1 MIDLFMKVTAMIPF
15 QRLARR
21 GAHIA
26 ACVLGLVLAGAT
38 AAAAPYPDK
47 PIRLLVP
54 YPPGGITDVLT
65 RSLAELL
72 RKELGQPVIVD
83 NKPGANTALA
93 AQALA
98 TSPADGYTVMMAA
111 AATVVMNPLLNPKLG
126 YDPARDFTAVG
137 RVAETPLVLVVRT
150 DSPART
156 LADLIAAARAKP
168 GDASFASTGMGSTL
182 HLAGEL
188 LQLETGTQ
196 MLHVPY
202 KGSAP
207 ALNGVLGGETQFM
220 IDSVGSSI
228 PLIKGG
234 KLRAIA
240 VTSASRL
247 PALPDVPTVAESG
260 VPGFDVST
268 WFGLLVPK
276 QTPAAI
282 VSRLNAA
289 LALATRDPAF
299 RAQFEA
305 VGLVVP
311 APIDSATFARFI
323 DAETAK
329 WGPLIK
335 AKSITL
341 D

>member
-1 MIDLFMKVTAMIPF
+1 MTAF
-15 QRLARR
+15 RR
-21 GAHIA
+21 FAHIA
-26 ACVLGLVLAGAT
+26 ACALSVLFSG
-38 AAAAPYPDK
+38 AAAANGYPDK
-47 PIRLLVP
+47 PIRMLVP

-65 RSLAELL
+65 RSLAELM
-72 RKELGQPVIVD
+72 RKELGQPVIVE

-98 TSPADGYTVMMAA
+98 AAPADGYTVMMAA
-111 AATVVMNPLLNPKLG
+111 AATVVMNPLLNAKLG
-126 YDPARDFTAVG
+126 YDPARDFTPVA
-137 RVAETPLVLVVRT
+137 RIAETPLVLVVRT

-156 LADLIAAARAKP
+156 LADLIAAAKAKP
-168 GDASFASTGMGSTL
+168 GDTSFASTGMGSTL

-188 LQLETGTQ
+188 LQVETGTQ

-228 PLIKGG
+228 PLVKGG
-234 KLRAIA
+234 KLRAVA
-240 VTSASRL
+240 VTSAKRL
-247 PALPDVPTVAESG
+247 PALPEVPTVAESG

-282 VSRLNAA
+282 VNRLNAA
-289 LALATRDPAF
+289 VALAVRDPAF

-311 APIDSATFARFI
+311 APIDPTTFAKFI
-323 DAETAK
+323 QAETAK
-329 WGPLIK
+329 WAPLIK
-335 AKSITL
+335 AKNITL
-341 D
+341 E

>member
-1 MIDLFMKVTAMIPF
+1 MIEFLRIARVVVCALGM
-15 QRLARR
+15 LA
-21 GAHIA
+21 
-26 ACVLGLVLAGAT
+26 AG
-38 AAAAPYPDK
+38 AAAAAAYPDK

-72 RKELGQPVIVD
+72 RKELGQPVVVES
-83 NKPGANTALA
+83 KPGANTALA

-98 TSPADGYTVMMAA
+98 AAPADGYTVMMAA
-111 AATVVMNPLLNPKLG
+111 AATVVMNPLLYAKLA
-126 YDPARDFTAVG
+126 YDPARDFTPVG
-137 RVAETPLVLVVRT
+137 RIAETPLVLVVRA

-156 LADLIAAARAKP
+156 LADLIAEAKAKP
-168 GDASFASTGMGSTL
+168 GAASFASTGMGSTL

-207 ALNGVLGGETQFM
+207 ALNGVLAGETQFM

-234 KLRAIA
+234 KLRAVA
-240 VTSASRL
+240 VTSAKRL
-247 PALPDVPTVAESG
+247 PALPEVPTVAESG

-282 VSRLNAA
+282 VTRLNAA
-289 LALATRDPAF
+289 VALAVRDPAF

-311 APIDSATFARFI
+311 APIDAATFAKFI
-323 DAETAK
+323 QAETAK
-329 WGPLIK
+329 WAPLIK
-335 AKSITL
+335 AKNITL
-341 D
+341 E

>member
-1 MIDLFMKVTAMIPF
+1 MITFLRFA
-15 QRLARR
+15 RLSAFAF
-21 GAHIA
+21 GIA
-26 ACVLGLVLAGAT
+26 FAGA
-38 AAAAPYPDK
+38 ASANAYPDK

-65 RSLAELL
+65 RSLAELM
-72 RKELGQPVIVD
+72 RKDLGQPVIVE
-83 NKPGANTALA
+83 NKPGANTAVA

-98 TSPADGYTVMMAA
+98 NSPPDGYTVLMAA
-111 AATVVMNPLLNPKLG
+111 AATVVMNPLLYPKLT
-126 YDPARDFTAVG
+126 YDPVRDFTAVA
-137 RVAETPLVLVVRT
+137 RVAETPLVLVVRA
-150 DSPART
+150 DSSART
-156 LADLIAAARAKP
+156 LGDLIAAAKAKP
-168 GDASFASTGMGSTL
+168 ADASFASTGMGSTL

-207 ALNGVLGGETQFM
+207 ALNGVMSGETQFM

-228 PLIKGG
+228 PLVKGG
-234 KLRAIA
+234 KLRALA
-240 VTSASRL
+240 VTSARRL

-276 QTPAAI
+276 QTPPA
-282 VSRLNAA
+282 VVTRLNAA
-289 LALATRDPAF
+289 VAQAVRDPAF

-305 VGLVVP
+305 VGLIVP
-311 APIDSATFARFI
+311 APIDSATFAKFI
-323 DAETAK
+323 QAETTK
-329 WGPLIK
+329 WAPLIK
-335 AKSITL
+335 AKNITL
-341 D
+341 E

>member
-1 MIDLFMKVTAMIPF
+1 MIVSL
-15 QRLARR
+15 RSARVV
-21 GAHIA
+21 
-26 ACVLGLVLAGAT
+26 ACVLGVLLGAISAGSAL
-38 AAAAPYPDK
+38 AAGYPEK
-47 PIRLLVP
+47 PIRMLVP

-65 RSLAELL
+65 RSIAELL
-72 RKELGQPVIVD
+72 RKELGQPVIVE
-83 NKPGANTALA
+83 NRPGANTALA

-98 TSPADGYTVMMAA
+98 ASPADGYTVMMAA
-111 AATVVMNPLLNPKLG
+111 AATVVMNPLLYAKLG
-126 YDPARDFTAVG
+126 YDPIRDFTPVA
-137 RVAETPLVLVVRT
+137 RIAETPLVLVVRS

-156 LADLIAAARAKP
+156 FADLIAKAKAKP
-168 GDASFASTGMGSTL
+168 GDATYASTGIGSTL

-188 LQLETGTQ
+188 LQSETGTQ
-196 MLHVPY
+196 MLHVAY

-207 ALNGVLGGETQFM
+207 ALNGVLGGETNFM

-234 KLRAIA
+234 KLRALA
-240 VTSASRL
+240 VTSAKRL

-282 VSRLNAA
+282 VTRLNAA
-289 LALATRDPAF
+289 VALAVRDPAF
-299 RAQFEA
+299 RAQFES

-311 APIDSATFARFI
+311 APIDAETFAKFI
-323 DAETAK
+323 QAETAK
-329 WGPLIK
+329 WAPLIK
-335 AKSITL
+335 AKNITL

>member
-1 MIDLFMKVTAMIPF
+1 MVAILRFARVACALAVLFT
-15 QRLARR
+15 
-21 GAHIA
+21 GA
-26 ACVLGLVLAGAT
+26 VGA
-38 AAAAPYPDK
+38 YPDK
-47 PIRLLVP
+47 PVRLLVP

-65 RSLAELL
+65 RSLAELM
-72 RKELGQPVIVD
+72 RKDLGQPVIVE
-83 NKPGANTALA
+83 NKPGANTAVA

-98 TSPADGYTVMMAA
+98 ASPADGYTVMMAA
-111 AATVVMNPLLNPKLG
+111 AATVVMNPLLNAKLG
-126 YDPARDFTAVG
+126 YDPARDFTPVA
-137 RVAETPLVLVVRT
+137 RIAETPLVLVVRS

-156 LADLIAAARAKP
+156 LADLIAAAKAKP
-168 GDASFASTGMGSTL
+168 AQASFASTGMGSTL

-207 ALNGVLGGETQFM
+207 ALNGLLGGETQLM

-240 VTSASRL
+240 VTSAKRL
-247 PALPDVPTVAESG
+247 PALPEVPTVAESG

-268 WFGLLVPK
+268 WFGLLVPR
-276 QTPAAI
+276 QTPVAI
-282 VSRLNAA
+282 VDRLNAA
-289 LALATRDPAF
+289 VALAVRDPAF
-299 RAQFEA
+299 RVQFEA

-311 APIDSATFARFI
+311 APIDAETFAKFI
-323 DAETAK
+323 QAETAK
-329 WGPLIK
+329 WAPLIK
-335 AKSITL
+335 AKNITL
-341 D
+341 E

>member
-1 MIDLFMKVTAMIPF
+1 MITF
-15 QRLARR
+15 QSFAR
-21 GAHIA
+21 
-26 ACVLGLVLAGAT
+26 VLACTLGVVFSGM
-38 AAAAPYPDK
+38 AAAATYPDK
-47 PIRLLVP
+47 PIRMLVP
-54 YPPGGITDVLT
+54 YPPGGITDVLS
-65 RSLAELL
+65 RSVAELL
-72 RKELGQPVIVD
+72 RKELGQPVIVE

-98 TSPADGYTVMMAA
+98 AAPADGYTVMMAA
-111 AATVVMNPLLNPKLG
+111 AATVVMNPLLNAKLG

-137 RVAETPLVLVVRT
+137 RIAETPLVLVVRT
-150 DSPART
+150 DSPTRT

-168 GDASFASTGMGSTL
+168 GDTSFASTGMGSTL

-234 KLRAIA
+234 KLRAVA
-240 VTSASRL
+240 VTSAKRL
-247 PALPDVPTVAESG
+247 PALPEVPTVAESG

-282 VSRLNAA
+282 VTRLNAA
-289 LALATRDPAF
+289 VALAVRDPAF

-311 APIDSATFARFI
+311 APIDAAAFAKFI
-323 DAETAK
+323 QAETAK
-329 WGPLIK
+329 WAPLIK
-335 AKSITL
+335 AKNITL
-341 D
+341 E

>member
-1 MIDLFMKVTAMIPF
+1 MIVF
-15 QRLARR
+15 QRFARV
-21 GAHIA
+21 A
-26 ACVLGLVLAGAT
+26 ACALGVLFAGAAV
-38 AAAAPYPDK
+38 AAAYPDK

-65 RSLAELL
+65 RSLAELM
-72 RKELGQPVIVD
+72 RKELGQPVIVE

-98 TSPADGYTVMMAA
+98 TAPADGYTVMMAA
-111 AATVVMNPLLNPKLG
+111 AATVVMNPLLNAKLG
-126 YDPARDFTAVG
+126 YDPARDFTPVA
-137 RVAETPLVLVVRT
+137 RIAETPLVLVVRT

-156 LADLIAAARAKP
+156 LADLIAAAKAKP

-240 VTSASRL
+240 VTSAQTAAGAAGRADGGRIRRAGLRCQHLVRPAGARSRRRR
-247 PALPDVPTVAESG
+247 PS
-260 VPGFDVST
+260 
-268 WFGLLVPK
+268 
-276 QTPAAI
+276 
-282 VSRLNAA
+282 
-289 LALATRDPAF
+289 
-299 RAQFEA
+299 
-305 VGLVVP
+305 
-311 APIDSATFARFI
+311 
-323 DAETAK
+323 
-329 WGPLIK
+329 
-335 AKSITL
+335 
-341 D
+341 

>member
-1 MIDLFMKVTAMIPF
+1 MVDFLRF
-15 QRLARR
+15 ARV
-21 GAHIA
+21 A
-26 ACVLGLVLAGAT
+26 ACALGVVFAGAAG
-38 AAAAPYPDK
+38 AAEYPDK
-47 PIRLLVP
+47 PIHLLVP

-65 RSLAELL
+65 RSLAELM
-72 RKELGQPVIVD
+72 RKELGQPVIVE
-83 NKPGANTALA
+83 NKPGANTAVA

-111 AATVVMNPLLNPKLG
+111 AATVVLNPLLNAKLA
-126 YDPARDFTAVG
+126 YDPARDFTPVA
-137 RVAETPLVLVVRT
+137 RIAETPLVLVVRT
-150 DSPART
+150 ESPART
-156 LADLIAAARAKP
+156 LADLIAAAKAKP
-168 GDASFASTGMGSTL
+168 ADASYASTGMGSTL

-188 LQLETGTQ
+188 LQQQTGTQ

-234 KLRAIA
+234 KLRGVA
-240 VTSASRL
+240 VTSAKRL

-268 WFGLLVPK
+268 WFGLLVPR
-276 QTPAAI
+276 QTPPAVVA
-282 VSRLNAA
+282 RLNAA
-289 LALATRDPAF
+289 VAVAVRDPAF

-305 VGLVVP
+305 VGLIVP
-311 APIDSATFARFI
+311 APIDPAAFAAFI
-323 DAETAK
+323 QAETAK
-329 WGPLIK
+329 WAPLIK
-335 AKSITL
+335 AKNITL
-341 D
+341 E

>member
-1 MIDLFMKVTAMIPF
+1 MIVLPRF
-15 QRLARR
+15 AR
-21 GAHIA
+21 IA
-26 ACVLGLVLAGAT
+26 ACALGILFSGV
-38 AAAAPYPDK
+38 AAATTYPDK

-65 RSLAELL
+65 RSLAELM
-72 RKELGQPVIVD
+72 RKDLGQPVVVE
-83 NKPGANTALA
+83 NKPGANTAVA

-98 TSPADGYTVMMAA
+98 MAPADGYTVMMAA
-111 AATVVMNPLLNPKLG
+111 AATVVMNPLLYPKLG
-126 YDPARDFTAVG
+126 YDPTRDFAPVA
-137 RVAETPLVLVVRT
+137 RIAETPLVLVVRT
-150 DSPART
+150 DSPLRT
-156 LADLIAAARAKP
+156 LADLIAAAKAKP
-168 GDASFASTGMGSTL
+168 ADASFASTGMGSTL

-207 ALNGVLGGETQFM
+207 ALNGVMGGETQFM

-234 KLRAIA
+234 KLRALA
-240 VTSASRL
+240 VTSAKRL

-260 VPGFDVST
+260 TPGFDVST

-276 QTPAAI
+276 QTPTAI
-282 VSRLNAA
+282 VNRLNAA
-289 LALATRDPAF
+289 VAVAVRDPAF

-311 APIDSATFARFI
+311 APIDPTTFNKFI
-323 DAETAK
+323 QAETAK
-329 WGPLIK
+329 WAPLIK
-335 AKSITL
+335 AKNITL
-341 D
+341 E

>member
-1 MIDLFMKVTAMIPF
+1 MTIV
-15 QRLARR
+15 QRFARV
-21 GAHIA
+21 A
-26 ACVLGLVLAGAT
+26 ACALGVLFAGAAM
-38 AAAAPYPDK
+38 AAGYPDK
-47 PIRLLVP
+47 PIHLLVP

-65 RSLAELL
+65 RSLAELM
-72 RKELGQPVIVD
+72 RKELGQPVIVE
-83 NKPGANTALA
+83 NRPGANTALA
-93 AQALA
+93 AQVLA
-98 TSPADGYTVMMAA
+98 ASPADGYTVMMAA
-111 AATVVMNPLLNPKLG
+111 AATVVMNPLLNAKLG
-126 YDPARDFTAVG
+126 YDPVRDFTPAA
-137 RVAETPLVLVVRT
+137 RIAETPLVLVVRT

-156 LADLIAAARAKP
+156 LADLIATAKAKP
-168 GDASFASTGMGSTL
+168 GDTSFASTGMGSTL

-188 LQLETGTQ
+188 LQQETGTQ

-234 KLRAIA
+234 KLRGIA
-240 VTSASRL
+240 VTSAKRL

-276 QTPAAI
+276 QTPVAI
-282 VSRLNAA
+282 VNRLNAA
-289 LALATRDPAF
+289 VALAVRDPAF

-305 VGLVVP
+305 VGLIVP
-311 APIDSATFARFI
+311 PPLDSATFAKFI
-323 DAETAK
+323 QGETAK
-329 WGPLIK
+329 WAPLIK
-335 AKSITL
+335 AKYITL
-341 D
+341 E

>member
-1 MIDLFMKVTAMIPF
+1 MIVSL
-15 QRLARR
+15 RSARVV
-21 GAHIA
+21 
-26 ACVLGLVLAGAT
+26 ACVLGVLLGAMSAGSAL
-38 AAAAPYPDK
+38 AAGYPEK
-47 PIRLLVP
+47 PIRMLVP

-65 RSLAELL
+65 RSIAELL
-72 RKELGQPVIVD
+72 RKELGQPVIVE
-83 NKPGANTALA
+83 NRPGANTALA

-98 TSPADGYTVMMAA
+98 ASPADGYTVMMAA
-111 AATVVMNPLLNPKLG
+111 AATVVMNPLLYAKLG
-126 YDPARDFTAVG
+126 YDPIRDFTPVA
-137 RVAETPLVLVVRT
+137 RIAETPLVLVVRS

-156 LADLIAAARAKP
+156 FADLIAKAKAKP
-168 GDASFASTGMGSTL
+168 GDATYASTGIGSTL

-188 LQLETGTQ
+188 LQSETGTQ
-196 MLHVPY
+196 MLHVAY

-207 ALNGVLGGETQFM
+207 ALNGVLGGETNFM

-234 KLRAIA
+234 KLRALA
-240 VTSASRL
+240 VTSAKRL

-282 VSRLNAA
+282 VTRLNAA
-289 LALATRDPAF
+289 VALAVRDPAF
-299 RAQFEA
+299 RAQFES

-311 APIDSATFARFI
+311 APIDAETFAKFI
-323 DAETAK
+323 QAETAK
-329 WGPLIK
+329 WAPLIK
-335 AKSITL
+335 AKNITL

>member
-1 MIDLFMKVTAMIPF
+1 MTVLHRFARGLACMLGVLF
-15 QRLARR
+15 
-21 GAHIA
+21 
-26 ACVLGLVLAGAT
+26 AGA
-38 AAAAPYPDK
+38 ALAAPYPDK

-65 RSLAELL
+65 RSLAELM
-72 RKELGQPVIVD
+72 RKELGQPVIVE

-98 TSPADGYTVMMAA
+98 TSPADGHTVMMAA
-111 AATVVMNPLLNPKLG
+111 AATVVMNPLLYPKLG
-126 YDPARDFTAVG
+126 YDPTRDFAPVA
-137 RVAETPLVLVVRT
+137 RIAETPLVLVVRT
-150 DSPART
+150 DSPLRT
-156 LADLIAAARAKP
+156 LADLIAAAKAKP
-168 GDASFASTGMGSTL
+168 ADASFASTGMGSTL

-207 ALNGVLGGETQFM
+207 ALNGVMGGETQFM

-234 KLRAIA
+234 KLRALA
-240 VTSASRL
+240 VTSAKRL

-260 VPGFDVST
+260 TPGFDVST

-276 QTPAAI
+276 QTPTAI
-282 VSRLNAA
+282 VNRLNAA
-289 LALATRDPAF
+289 VAVAVRDPAF

-311 APIDSATFARFI
+311 APIDPTTFNKFI
-323 DAETAK
+323 QAETAK
-329 WGPLIK
+329 WAPLIK
-335 AKSITL
+335 AKNITL
-341 D
+341 E

>member
-1 MIDLFMKVTAMIPF
+1 MIVLPRF
-15 QRLARR
+15 AR
-21 GAHIA
+21 IA
-26 ACVLGLVLAGAT
+26 ACALGILFTG
-38 AAAAPYPDK
+38 AAAATTYPDK

-65 RSLAELL
+65 RSLAELM
-72 RKELGQPVIVD
+72 RKDLGQPVIVE
-83 NKPGANTALA
+83 NKPGANTAVA

-98 TSPADGYTVMMAA
+98 MAPADGYTVMMAA
-111 AATVVMNPLLNPKLG
+111 AATVVMNPLLYPKLA
-126 YDPARDFTAVG
+126 YDPVRDFTAVA

-150 DSPART
+150 ESTART
-156 LADLIAAARAKP
+156 LGDLLATAKARPA
-168 GDASFASTGMGSTL
+168 DASFASTGMGSTL

-207 ALNGVLGGETQFM
+207 ALNGVLSGETQFM
-220 IDSVGSSI
+220 VDSVGSSI

-234 KLRAIA
+234 KLRAVA
-240 VTSASRL
+240 VTSARRL

-268 WFGLLVPK
+268 WFGLLVPR
-276 QTPAAI
+276 QTPAA
-282 VSRLNAA
+282 VVTRLNAA
-289 LALATRDPAF
+289 VAQAVRDPAF

-311 APIDSATFARFI
+311 PPIDPPAFARFI
-323 DAETAK
+323 QAETAK
-329 WGPLIK
+329 WAPLIK
-335 AKSITL
+335 AKNITL
-341 D
+341 E

>member
-1 MIDLFMKVTAMIPF
+1 MVTMLRF
-15 QRLARR
+15 ARV
-21 GAHIA
+21 A
-26 ACVLGLVLAGAT
+26 ACALSVLFTGVVGA
-38 AAAAPYPDK
+38 YPDK
-47 PIRLLVP
+47 PVRLLVP

-65 RSLAELL
+65 RSLAELM
-72 RKELGQPVIVD
+72 RKDLGQPVIVE

-98 TSPADGYTVMMAA
+98 TAPADGYTVMMAA
-111 AATVVMNPLLNPKLG
+111 AATVVMNPLLYAKLG
-126 YDPARDFTAVG
+126 YDPVRDFTPVA
-137 RVAETPLVLVVRT
+137 RIAETPLVLVVRT

-156 LADLIAAARAKP
+156 LADLVAAAKAKP
-168 GDASFASTGMGSTL
+168 AEASFASTGMGSTL

-240 VTSASRL
+240 VTSAKRL
-247 PALPDVPTVAESG
+247 PALPEVPTVAESG

-268 WFGLLVPK
+268 WFGLLVPR
-276 QTPAAI
+276 QTPVAI
-282 VSRLNAA
+282 VNRLNAA
-289 LALATRDPAF
+289 VALAVRDPAF

-311 APIDSATFARFI
+311 APIDAAAFAQFI
-323 DAETAK
+323 QAETAK
-329 WGPLIK
+329 WAPLIK
-335 AKSITL
+335 AKNITL
-341 D
+341 E

>member
-1 MIDLFMKVTAMIPF
+1 MIHFLRF
-15 QRLARR
+15 ARV
-21 GAHIA
+21 A
-26 ACVLGLVLAGAT
+26 ACAFGVLFSGAV
-38 AAAAPYPDK
+38 AAAEYPDK

-65 RSLAELL
+65 RSLAELM
-72 RKELGQPVIVD
+72 RKELGQPVIVE
-83 NKPGANTALA
+83 NRPGANTAVA

-98 TSPADGYTVMMAA
+98 QSPADGYTVMMAA
-111 AATVVMNPLLNPKLG
+111 AATVVMNPLLYAKLA
-126 YDPARDFTAVG
+126 YDPVRDFTPVA
-137 RVAETPLVLVVRT
+137 RIAETPLVLVVRS

-156 LADLIAAARAKP
+156 LADLIASAKAKP
-168 GDASFASTGMGSTL
+168 AGASFASTGMGSTL

-234 KLRAIA
+234 KLRGVA
-240 VTSASRL
+240 VTSANRL

-268 WFGLLVPK
+268 WFGLLVPR
-276 QTPAAI
+276 QTPAA
-282 VSRLNAA
+282 VVNRLNAA
-289 LALATRDPAF
+289 VAVAVRDPAF
-299 RAQFEA
+299 RTQFEA
-305 VGLVVP
+305 VGLIVP
-311 APIDSATFARFI
+311 APIDPATFARFI
-323 DAETAK
+323 QAETAK

-335 AKSITL
+335 AKNITL
-341 D
+341 E

>member
-1 MIDLFMKVTAMIPF
+1 MIVFLRFARVVACALGVLTA
-15 QRLARR
+15 
-21 GAHIA
+21 G
-26 ACVLGLVLAGAT
+26 
-38 AAAAPYPDK
+38 AAAAGAYPDK
-47 PIRLLVP
+47 PIRMLVP

-65 RSLAELL
+65 RSLAELM
-72 RKELGQPVIVD
+72 RKDLGQPVIVE

-98 TSPADGYTVMMAA
+98 TAPADGYTVMMAA
-111 AATVVMNPLLNPKLG
+111 AATVVMNPLLYAKLG
-126 YDPARDFTAVG
+126 YDAERDFTPVA
-137 RVAETPLVLVVRT
+137 RIAETPLVLVVRT
-150 DSPART
+150 ESPART
-156 LADLIAAARAKP
+156 LADLIAAAKAKP
-168 GDASFASTGMGSTL
+168 ADASFASTGMGSTL

-196 MLHVPY
+196 ILHVPY

-234 KLRAIA
+234 KLRAVA
-240 VTSASRL
+240 VTSAKRL
-247 PALPDVPTVAESG
+247 PALPEVPTVAESG

-268 WFGLLVPK
+268 WFGLLVPR
-276 QTPAAI
+276 QTPPAI
-282 VSRLNAA
+282 VNRLNAA
-289 LALATRDPAF
+289 VALAVRDPAF

-305 VGLVVP
+305 VGLIVP
-311 APIDSATFARFI
+311 APIDPATFARFI
-323 DAETAK
+323 QAETAK

-335 AKSITL
+335 ARNIAL
-341 D
+341 E

>member
-1 MIDLFMKVTAMIPF
+1 MNVFL
-15 QRLARR
+15 RLARV
-21 GAHIA
+21 A
-26 ACVLGLVLAGAT
+26 ACALGVLSAG
-38 AAAAPYPDK
+38 AAAAGAYPDK
-47 PIRLLVP
+47 PIRMLVP

-65 RSLAELL
+65 RSLAELM
-72 RKELGQPVIVD
+72 RKELGQPVIVE

-98 TSPADGYTVMMAA
+98 TAPADGYTVMMAA
-111 AATVVMNPLLNPKLG
+111 AATVVMNPLLNAKLG
-126 YDPARDFTAVG
+126 YDPTRDFTPVG
-137 RVAETPLVLVVRT
+137 RIAETPLVLVVRA

-156 LADLIAAARAKP
+156 LADLLAAAKARPAE
-168 GDASFASTGMGSTL
+168 ASFASTGIGSTL

-188 LQLETGTQ
+188 LQSETGTQ
-196 MLHVPY
+196 ILHVPY

-234 KLRAIA
+234 KLRAVA
-240 VTSASRL
+240 VTSAKRL

-282 VSRLNAA
+282 VNRLNAA
-289 LALATRDPAF
+289 VAVAVRDPAF
-299 RAQFEA
+299 RSQFEA
-305 VGLVVP
+305 VGLIVP
-311 APIDSATFARFI
+311 PPIDPATFAHFI
-323 DAETAK
+323 QAETAK

-335 AKSITL
+335 AKHITL
-341 D
+341 E

>member
-1 MIDLFMKVTAMIPF
+1 MITF
-15 QRLARR
+15 QRFAR
-21 GAHIA
+21 IV
-26 ACVLGLVLAGAT
+26 ACTLGVVFSGM
-38 AAAAPYPDK
+38 AAATTYPDK
-47 PIRLLVP
+47 PIRMLVP
-54 YPPGGITDVLT
+54 YPPGGITDVLS
-65 RSLAELL
+65 RSVAELL
-72 RKELGQPVIVD
+72 RKELGQPVIVE

-98 TSPADGYTVMMAA
+98 AAPADGYTVMMAA
-111 AATVVMNPLLNPKLG
+111 AATVVMNPLLNAKLG

-137 RVAETPLVLVVRT
+137 RIAETPLVLVVRV

-156 LADLIAAARAKP
+156 LADLIAAAKAKP
-168 GDASFASTGMGSTL
+168 GDTSYASTGMGSTL

-228 PLIKGG
+228 PLVSGG

-240 VTSASRL
+240 VTSAKRL
-247 PALPDVPTVAESG
+247 PALPEVPTVAESG

-268 WFGLLVPK
+268 WFGLLVPR

-282 VSRLNAA
+282 VTRLNAA
-289 LALATRDPAF
+289 VALAVRDPAF

-305 VGLVVP
+305 VGLIVP
-311 APIDSATFARFI
+311 PPMDSAAFAKFI
-323 DAETAK
+323 QAETAK
-329 WGPLIK
+329 WAPLIK
-335 AKSITL
+335 AKNITL
-341 D
+341 E

>member
-1 MIDLFMKVTAMIPF
+1 MITF
-15 QRLARR
+15 QRFAR
-21 GAHIA
+21 
-26 ACVLGLVLAGAT
+26 VLACTLGVVFSGM
-38 AAAAPYPDK
+38 AAAATYPDK
-47 PIRLLVP
+47 PIRMLVP
-54 YPPGGITDVLT
+54 YPPGGITDVLS
-65 RSLAELL
+65 RSVAELL
-72 RKELGQPVIVD
+72 RKELGQPVIVE

-98 TSPADGYTVMMAA
+98 AAPADGYTVMMAA
-111 AATVVMNPLLNPKLG
+111 AATVVMNPLLNAKLG

-137 RVAETPLVLVVRT
+137 RIAETPLVLVVRS

-156 LADLIAAARAKP
+156 LADLIAAAKSKP
-168 GDASFASTGMGSTL
+168 GDTSFASTGMGSTL

-234 KLRAIA
+234 KLRGVA
-240 VTSASRL
+240 VTSAKRL

-276 QTPAAI
+276 QTPPAI

-289 LALATRDPAF
+289 VALAVRDPAF

-311 APIDSATFARFI
+311 APIEAAAFAKFI
-323 DAETAK
+323 QAETAK
-329 WGPLIK
+329 WAPLIK
-335 AKSITL
+335 AKNITL
-341 D
+341 E

>member
-1 MIDLFMKVTAMIPF
+1 MTFLALPART
-15 QRLARR
+15 ARR
-21 GAHIA
+21 FAH
-26 ACVLGLVLAGAT
+26 VLACALGVVVAG
-38 AAAAPYPDK
+38 AAAAGPYPDK

-65 RSLAELL
+65 RSVAELL

-98 TSPADGYTVMMAA
+98 ASPADGYTIMMAA

-150 DSPART
+150 ESPART
-156 LADLIAAARAKP
+156 LADLIATAKAKP
-168 GDASFASTGMGSTL
+168 GDSSFASTGMGSTL

-240 VTSASRL
+240 VTSAKRL

-276 QTPAAI
+276 QTPPAI
-282 VSRLNAA
+282 VTRLNAA
-289 LALATRDPAF
+289 IAVAVRDPAF

-305 VGLVVP
+305 VGLIVP
-311 APIDSATFARFI
+311 APIDSA
-323 DAETAK
+323 
-329 WGPLIK
+329 
-335 AKSITL
+335 
-341 D
+341 

>member
-1 MIDLFMKVTAMIPF
+1 MTHFLRF
-15 QRLARR
+15 ARV
-21 GAHIA
+21 A
-26 ACVLGLVLAGAT
+26 ACALGVLFAG
-38 AAAAPYPDK
+38 AAAAAEYPDK
-47 PIRLLVP
+47 PIRMLVP

-65 RSLAELL
+65 RSLAELM
-72 RKELGQPVIVD
+72 RKDLGQPVVVE

-98 TSPADGYTVMMAA
+98 TAPADGYTVMMAA
-111 AATVVMNPLLNPKLG
+111 AATVVMNPLLYAKLG
-126 YDPARDFTAVG
+126 YDPARDFTPVA
-137 RVAETPLVLVVRT
+137 RIAETPLVLVVRT

-156 LADLIAAARAKP
+156 LGDLIAAAKAKP
-168 GDASFASTGMGSTL
+168 ADASFASTGMGSTL

-228 PLIKGG
+228 PLVKGG
-234 KLRAIA
+234 KLRAVA
-240 VTSASRL
+240 VTSAKRL

-282 VSRLNAA
+282 VIRLNAA
-289 LALATRDPAF
+289 VALAVRDPAF

-311 APIDSATFARFI
+311 APIDPAAFAKFI
-323 DAETAK
+323 QAETAK
-329 WGPLIK
+329 WAPLIK
-335 AKSITL
+335 AKNITL
-341 D
+341 E

>member
-1 MIDLFMKVTAMIPF
+1 VTRFLRI
-15 QRLARR
+15 ARF
-21 GAHIA
+21 A
-26 ACVLGLVLAGAT
+26 ACVLGVVSVGV

-72 RKELGQPVIVD
+72 HKDLGQPVIVE

-98 TSPADGYTVMMAA
+98 ASPADGHTVMMAA
-111 AATVVMNPLLNPKLG
+111 AATVVMNPLLNAKLG

-137 RVAETPLVLVVRT
+137 RIAETPLVLVVRT
-150 DSPART
+150 DSPLHS
-156 LADLIAAARAKP
+156 LADLIASAKAKP
-168 GDASFASTGMGSTL
+168 TDTSFASTGMGSTL

-188 LQLETGTQ
+188 LQVETGTQ

-207 ALNGVLGGETQFM
+207 ALIGVLGGETQFM

-240 VTSASRL
+240 VTSAKRL
-247 PALPDVPTVAESG
+247 PALPDVPTVAEQG

-276 QTPAAI
+276 QTPAPI
-282 VSRLNAA
+282 VARLNAA
-289 LALATRDPAF
+289 IAQAVRDPAF
-299 RAQFEA
+299 RTQFEA
-305 VGLVVP
+305 VGLIVP
-311 APIDSATFARFI
+311 PPIAADAFAKFI
-323 DAETAK
+323 DGETAK

-335 AKSITL
+335 AKKITL